1 MAWKVGEDGEDGKD
15 RVLCE
20 GLIAPMKHAPN
31 INTTNL
37 RPVSGGDGG
46 ERAWVMEQWAGG

>member
-1 MAWKVGEDGEDGKD
+1 MAWKVGEYGEDGKD